1 MLTQSTIFE
10 GLKKLISKKNIIS
23 ISGASGLGKTTLA
36 QYLIGKLLINF
47 RTQDYC
53 SIWIQASEAFSSKR
67 LSKIFE
73 KNPIELEYIKNNV
86 YIIPSKK
93 PCVSYL
99 EQNSVLKSIWSKD
112 SIFSPDLKF
121 IVIDNISH
129 HLRYELSNSH
139 DIESTVSIINS
150 FFDQQL
156 HPLIMFCERE
166 DITLF
171 LIHEVTYDPIHDR
184 IAPFCYKLYDRINSL
199 DLILK
204 KKDITQE
211 KIMEINYDN
220 LNWAFNYLLVDQGLK
235 FKF

>member
-1 MLTQSTIFE
+1 VLTQNVIFE

-23 ISGASGLGKTTLA
+23 ISGASGLGKTTLT
-36 QYLIGKLLINF
+36 QYLIGKLLINS
-47 RTQDYC
+47 RTQNYC
-53 SIWIQASEAFSSKR
+53 SIWIQASEAFSRKR

-73 KNPIELEYIKNNV
+73 KKPVELEYIKNNV

-99 EQNSVLKSIWSKD
+99 EQNSILKSIWCKD
-112 SIFSPDLKF
+112 SIFSPDLRF

-129 HLRYELSNSH
+129 HLRYELSNSQ
-139 DIESTVSIINS
+139 DIESTVSIINA

-166 DITLF
+166 DVTLF
-171 LIHEVTYDPIHDR
+171 LIHEVTYDPNIDR
-184 IAPFCYKLYDRINSL
+184 IAPFCHKLYDRINSL
-199 DLILK
+199 DIILK
-204 KKDITQE
+204 KEDITQE
-211 KIMEINYDN
+211 KTMEINYDT
-220 LNWAFNYLLVDQGLK
+220 LNWAFKYSLVDQGLK

>member
-1 MLTQSTIFE
+1 VLTQSVIFE

-23 ISGASGLGKTTLA
+23 ISGASGLGKTTLT
-36 QYLIGKLLINF
+36 QYLIGKLLINS
-47 RTQDYC
+47 RTQNYC
-53 SIWIQASEAFSSKR
+53 SIWIQASEAFSRKR

-73 KNPIELEYIKNNV
+73 KKPSELEYIKNNV

-99 EQNSVLKSIWSKD
+99 EQNSILKSIWCKD
-112 SIFSPDLKF
+112 SIFSPDLRF

-129 HLRYELSNSH
+129 HLRYELSNSQ
-139 DIESTVSIINS
+139 DIESTVSIINT

-166 DITLF
+166 EVTLF
-171 LIHEVTYDPIHDR
+171 LIHEVTYDPNIDR

-199 DLILK
+199 DIILK
-204 KKDITQE
+204 KEDITQE
-211 KIMEINYDN
+211 KTMEINYDT
-220 LNWAFNYLLVDQGLK
+220 LNWAFKYSLVDQGLM
-235 FKF
+235 FKL

>member
-1 MLTQSTIFE
+1 MIFE

-36 QYLIGKLLINF
+36 QYLIGKLLIKS
-47 RTQDYC
+47 RTQNYC
-53 SIWIQASEAFSSKR
+53 SIWIQASEAFSRKR
-67 LSKIFE
+67 LSKLFE
-73 KNPIELEYIKNNV
+73 KKPVELEYIKNNV

-112 SIFSPDLKF
+112 SIFSPDLRF

-129 HLRYELSNSH
+129 HLRYELSISQN
-139 DIESTVSIINS
+139 IESTVSSINT

-166 DITLF
+166 EITLF
-171 LIHEVTYDPIHDR
+171 LIHEVTYDPINDKL
-184 IAPFCYKLYDRINSL
+184 APFCYKLYDRINSL
-199 DLILK
+199 DIILK
-204 KKDITQE
+204 KEDVTQE
-211 KIMEINYDN
+211 KTMEINYDS
-220 LNWAFNYLLVDQGLK
+220 LNWVFKYSLVDQGLK

>member
-1 MLTQSTIFE
+1 MLTQNVILE

-23 ISGASGLGKTTLA
+23 ISGASGLGKTTLT
-36 QYLIGKLLINF
+36 QYLIGKLLINY
-47 RTQDYC
+47 RTLEYC
-53 SIWIQASEAFSSKR
+53 SIWIQASEAFSRKR

-73 KNPIELEYIKNNV
+73 KNPVELEYIKNNV
-86 YIIPSKK
+86 YIIPGKK

-112 SIFSPDLKF
+112 TIFSPDLRF

-129 HLRYELSNSH
+129 HLRFELSISQN
-139 DIESTVSIINS
+139 IETTVSIINT

-166 DITLF
+166 NITLF
-171 LIHEVTYDPIHDR
+171 LIHEVTYDPNIDR
-184 IAPFCYKLYDRINSL
+184 LAPFCYKLYDRINSL
-199 DLILK
+199 DIILK
-204 KKDITQE
+204 KEDITQE
-211 KIMEINYDN
+211 KTMEINYDTHY
-220 LNWAFNYLLVDQGLK
+220 WAFKYSLVDQGLK

>member
-1 MLTQSTIFE
+1 MSQKIIYK
-10 GLKKLISKKNIIS
+10 GLKKLISGNRIIS

-36 QYLIGKLLINF
+36 QYLIGKLLIDSH
-47 RTQDYC
+47 TQDYC
-53 SIWIQASEAFSSKR
+53 SIWVQASEAFSRKR

-73 KNPIELEYIKNNV
+73 SIPTTKLEYIKNNV
-86 YIIPSKK
+86 YIIPGKK

-99 EQNSVLKSIWSKD
+99 EQNSVLKSIWSED
-112 SIFSPDLKF
+112 SIFSPDLRF

-129 HLRYELSNSH
+129 HLRYELSLSQ
-139 DIESTVSIINS
+139 DIETTVSSINT

-184 IAPFCYKLYDRINSL
+184 LAPFCYKLYDRINSL
-199 DLILK
+199 DIILK
-204 KKDITQE
+204 KEFSTQE
-211 KIMEINYDN
+211 KTMHIDLGNNTFFTKYKLCDE
-220 LNWAFNYLLVDQGLK
+220 GLM
-235 FKF
+235 FLE